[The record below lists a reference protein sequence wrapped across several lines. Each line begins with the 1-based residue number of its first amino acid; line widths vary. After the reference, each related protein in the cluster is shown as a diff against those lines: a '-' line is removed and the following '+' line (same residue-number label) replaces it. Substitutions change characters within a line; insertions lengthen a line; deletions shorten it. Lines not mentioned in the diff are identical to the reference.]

1 VSGMTLSSPYAGR
14 EPPLRVLCID
24 DNRDLADSETL
35 LLQAIGFEAR
45 ACYDGPTA
53 LAVAARFRPSVCLI
67 DLNMPGMTG
76 DVVAGR
82 LKAQAPDDPLV
93 LVAVTAMSDEGSA
106 RRLRAGG
113 FQAHLVKPVDP
124 FNLVAIVN
132 TLWAVW
138 EPLAQPTRDRPDSV
152 R

>member
-1 VSGMTLSSPYAGR
+1 MSGLKLSIPFAGR
-14 EPPLRVLCID
+14 EPRLRVLCVD
-24 DNRDLADSETL
+24 DNCDVADSESL
-35 LLQAIGFEAR
+35 LLQAVGFEAR

-67 DLNMPGMTG
+67 DLNMPGMSG

-93 LVAVTAMSDEGSA
+93 LVAVTALSEEGSA